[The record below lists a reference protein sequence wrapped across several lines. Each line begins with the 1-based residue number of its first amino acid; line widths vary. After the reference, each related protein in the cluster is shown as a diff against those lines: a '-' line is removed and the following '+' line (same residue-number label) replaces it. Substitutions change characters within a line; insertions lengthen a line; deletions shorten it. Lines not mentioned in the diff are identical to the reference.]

1 MCSKQSK
8 IDNKPTV
15 LFLEA
20 FLGGVDTGSA
30 YVQYVPV
37 IQACPVSPVSP
48 VMHILHSAT

>member
-1 MCSKQSK
+1 MCSKLSK

-30 YVQYVPV
+30 YVQYNPV
-37 IQACPVSPVSP
+37 IQACPVSP